1 MTARPDADP
10 APATDVAGAGSR
22 RPRPV
27 LLLAAAVIA
36 TALVQAFVLQ
46 SYFVPTAALA
56 PAVEPGDRVLVWKV
70 RPAADPGDLVV
81 VDTTA
86 SATVD
91 RSTPVS
97 DGLIGRVLASVAG
110 WLHVDVGAQ
119 SELAVVGSSTSD
131 AVTVTAPVA
140 ATVPRDDVVGT
151 VVLRFWPLSRFG
163 TVLAGDA
170 VSASEVD
177 PVAEGQ
183 EQEVPRPAADD
194 VAQPGPFGIVTAA
207 VREVVVVVVMAL
219 ALSFVVKTWL
229 LQAFFIPSGSMEDT
243 LLVGDRVIVSK
254 LTPGPVDLKHGD
266 VVVFQDP
273 GGWLEVA
280 PPVER
285 NGIPGAI
292 HDGLVFVGLLPA
304 ESEDHLIK
312 RVIGLPGDHVV
323 CCSTNRKLVVN
334 DVEIDEPYLKPGDLP
349 SSLNFDITVPAGHV
363 WVMGDHRSDSEDSRF
378 HDPSGTGADGSV
390 PIDDITG
397 RAVAVVWPLSRA
409 GWLSDHEETYAD
421 VPEATAGP

>member
-1 MTARPDADP
+1 M
-10 APATDVAGAGSR
+10 
-22 RPRPV
+22 
-27 LLLAAAVIA
+27 
-36 TALVQAFVLQ
+36 
-46 SYFVPTAALA
+46 
-56 PAVEPGDRVLVWKV
+56 
-70 RPAADPGDLVV
+70 
-81 VDTTA
+81 
-86 SATVD
+86 
-91 RSTPVS
+91 
-97 DGLIGRVLASVAG
+97 
-110 WLHVDVGAQ
+110 
-119 SELAVVGSSTSD
+119 
-131 AVTVTAPVA
+131 
-140 ATVPRDDVVGT
+140 
-151 VVLRFWPLSRFG
+151 
-163 TVLAGDA
+163 
-170 VSASEVD
+170 SASEVD

-183 EQEVPRPAADD
+183 EQEVPRAAADD

-421 VPEATAGP
+421 VPEVTAGP

>member
-1 MTARPDADP
+1 MS
-10 APATDVAGAGSR
+10 APET
-22 RPRPV
+22 
-27 LLLAAAVIA
+27 
-36 TALVQAFVLQ
+36 
-46 SYFVPTAALA
+46 
-56 PAVEPGDRVLVWKV
+56 
-70 RPAADPGDLVV
+70 
-81 VDTTA
+81 
-86 SATVD
+86 
-91 RSTPVS
+91 
-97 DGLIGRVLASVAG
+97 
-110 WLHVDVGAQ
+110 
-119 SELAVVGSSTSD
+119 
-131 AVTVTAPVA
+131 
-140 ATVPRDDVVGT
+140 
-151 VVLRFWPLSRFG
+151 
-163 TVLAGDA
+163 
-170 VSASEVD
+170 D

-183 EQEVPRPAADD
+183 EGSEVAHPEPDGQPAHEEGGHVTPEDA
-194 VAQPGPFGIVTAA
+194 APQGPFRLFTAA

-219 ALSFVVKTWL
+219 VLSFVVKTWL

-273 GGWLEVA
+273 GGWLELA

-285 NGIPGAI
+285 SGVSGAI

-323 CCSTNRKLVVN
+323 CCTANRKLTVN
-334 DVEIDEPYLKPGDLP
+334 GVELTEPYLKPGDQP
-349 SSLNFDITVPAGHV
+349 SSINFDITVPAGHA

-378 HDPSGTGADGSV
+378 HDPSGTGKDGSV

-397 RAVAVVWPLSRA
+397 RAVAIVWPLNRA
-409 GWLSDHEETYAD
+409 GWLSDHEDTFAA

>member
-1 MTARPDADP
+1 
-10 APATDVAGAGSR
+10 
-22 RPRPV
+22 
-27 LLLAAAVIA
+27 
-36 TALVQAFVLQ
+36 
-46 SYFVPTAALA
+46 
-56 PAVEPGDRVLVWKV
+56 
-70 RPAADPGDLVV
+70 
-81 VDTTA
+81 
-86 SATVD
+86 
-91 RSTPVS
+91 
-97 DGLIGRVLASVAG
+97 
-110 WLHVDVGAQ
+110 
-119 SELAVVGSSTSD
+119 
-131 AVTVTAPVA
+131 
-140 ATVPRDDVVGT
+140 
-151 VVLRFWPLSRFG
+151 
-163 TVLAGDA
+163 

-183 EQEVPRPAADD
+183 DQEGPPPAADD
-194 VAQPGPFGIVTAA
+194 VDEPSPLGIVTSA

-273 GGWLEVA
+273 GGWLEAA
-280 PPVER
+280 PPVECA
-285 NGIPGAI
+285 GLPGAT

-304 ESEDHLIK
+304 ESADDLIQ

-363 WVMGDHRSDSEDSRF
+363 WVMGDHRSDSEDSSF

-409 GWLSDHEETYAD
+409 GWLSDHEETFAH
-421 VPEATAGP
+421 VPEATAVP